1 MHILNFY
8 DRKDGLQID
17 RGEKIGNLCLHFLR
31 TACGKSYE
39 VTTDFK
45 LKAPA
50 NRATRISHLFYAIIT
65 FPLIIAG
72 SVAVQFSKTYAAKPL
87 LKSPNSQVSPP
98 ASPSNSKKTSPPS
111 SPDSLHSPEKPKED
125 KPEISSDEVL
135 VIETLDKL
143 FEYYARDNE
152 AKKILRI
159 KNLDLSK
166 QDIFNYAIDLPNL
179 TSIEL
184 ENCKLPN
191 NIHSLVKLKKLESL
205 KISNCGMQEY
215 HVAHIAELVK
225 SLSSIDFSHNNVGD
239 FTAGLIITRKKGLK
253 LLNLDST
260 GLASVKSL
268 LDKHYNTAAN
278 IDYLSIKD
286 NKFSLAEVI
295 KSNLG
300 EFGTIRLTSS
310 IVSQE
315 LEDRIIQLKN
325 PTQWKREHKTVVAEK
340 TTHTSAQLIDE
351 AIANSSTTLHLNS
364 GAFSDEDCEKIC
376 QMKSI
381 ELLVLDETPISIS
394 QLEMLVQNGLFK
406 KLHLIGIQIGTEEMS
421 KLTLSRKAMRFT
433 EIKFERCGIT
443 DELFEMMKN
452 SFLVGLK
459 SLIITD
465 NLLTEKSINSGLKK
479 GLTHLDLSRNC
490 ISRYGIRECYLRASD
505 KIQSINLAGNEADM
519 DYFKSMNIDLYELNK
534 RIKL

>member
-17 RGEKIGNLCLHFLR
+17 RGEKIGNFCLHFLR

-39 VTTDFK
+39 VTIDFK

-50 NRATRISHLFYAIIT
+50 DRATRISHLFYAIIT

-111 SPDSLHSPEKPKED
+111 SPDSPHSPEKPKED
-125 KPEISSDEVL
+125 KPEITSDEVL

-166 QDIFNYAIDLPNL
+166 QSIFNYAIDLPNL
-179 TSIEL
+179 ISIEI
-184 ENCKLPN
+184 ENCKLPD
-191 NIHSLVKLKKLESL
+191 NIHSLLKLNKLESL

-225 SLSSIDFSHNNVGD
+225 TLASIDFSHNRVGD
-239 FTAGLIITRKKGLK
+239 FTAGLVITRNKGLK

-260 GLASVKSL
+260 GLTSVRSL

-286 NKFSLAEVI
+286 NKFSIAEVI
-295 KSNLG
+295 NSNFA
-300 EFGTIRLTSS
+300 EFGTVRLTSS
-310 IVSQE
+310 IISQE
-315 LEDRIIQLKN
+315 LEDRIILIKN
-325 PTQWKREHKTVVAEK
+325 PKQSKHEHKAVVVNK
-340 TTHTSAQLIDE
+340 TSNAAQLIDE
-351 AIANSSTTLHLNS
+351 AVSKSSNNLHLKCC
-364 GAFSDEDCEKIC
+364 ALSDEDCEKIC

-381 ELLVLDETPISIS
+381 ELLVLDQTDISTS
-394 QLEMLVQNGLFK
+394 QLEMLVQKGLFK
-406 KLHLIGIQIGTEEMS
+406 KLHLIGIPMS
-421 KLTLSRKAMRFT
+421 NEGMLKLTQNHKAMRFT
-433 EIKFERCGIT
+433 EIKFEQCGIT

-452 SFLVGLK
+452 SFLAGLK

-465 NLLTEKSINSGLKK
+465 NLLTEKSIYTVLKS

-490 ISRYGIRECYLRASD
+490 ISRYGIRECYQRASN

-519 DYFKSMNIDLYELNK
+519 DYFKSMNIDLDDLNK